1 MSKSKLLIIIVLLF
15 GFSTMKGQNNESV
28 LDRINFNDERLIGS
42 DILKNTITE
51 YMTMVQNA
59 SKSQTNPN
67 YNLILAADNIMSRC
81 YSSYQ
86 MYKFVYQYLIYGFSE
101 MGANAAVDYMVG
113 LPYFQ
118 YLNANAMQAN
128 EMLKIA
134 ESYNRVKIGS
144 KAADIDAVTLKN
156 YVFEL
161 YAVEAKYT
169 ILLFWSY
176 SCPHCRNLV
185 NELGKFV
192 KKRKDIAVVTVN
204 VSGDLVKVKR
214 LLRKS
219 HLKKQY
225 NIYEN
230 SGWNSEI
237 VDDYA
242 VDMTPSLFL
251 LDADKIIIAKPFDIE
266 EITNFVDE

>member
-1 MSKSKLLIIIVLLF
+1 MSRGKLLIIIVLLL
-15 GFSTMKGQNNESV
+15 GFSTMRGQNNESM
-28 LDRINFNDERLIGS
+28 LDRINFNNEKLVGS
-42 DILKNTITE
+42 DLLKNTITE

-59 SKSQTNPN
+59 SKSQSNPN
-67 YNLILAADNIMSRC
+67 YNLILAADNILSR
-81 YSSYQ
+81 SHTSFQ

-118 YLNANAMQAN
+118 HVNANAMQTQ
-128 EMLKIA
+128 EMLSIA

-144 KAADIDAVTLKN
+144 KAVDIDAVTMRN

-176 SCPHCRNLV
+176 SCPHCRNLIK
-185 NELGKFV
+185 ELGQFV
-192 KKRKDIAVVTVN
+192 KQNKDIAVVTVN
-204 VSGDLVKVKR
+204 ISGDFRKVKR
-214 LLRKS
+214 LLNKC

-225 NIYEN
+225 NIYDEG
-230 SGWNSEI
+230 GWKSQI
-237 VDDYA
+237 VEDYA

-251 LDADKIIIAKPFDIE
+251 LDEDKIIIAKPFDIK
-266 EITNFVDE
+266 EITNIVNE